1 MPEKLKSK
9 INALF
14 VQLNRYTRQ
23 RKDFN
28 DETFLRDL
36 SSYFDNVD
44 RVDLSGDGGRKV
56 DEQLK
61 LRVNTVTRNADPLA
75 RAVADLMVL
84 YFWYLRRP
92 GSDSSGALVAAK
104 KMRGQVDDSYF
115 IENELAPLIFGGK
128 IKGFGKRE
136 YQLRDLLLRKSAMVA
151 THFRETDQLP
161 ASATKLVR
169 TDSWQKKMLHLS
181 ALHQAGRISEISRV
195 APREELRQ
203 ISSQN
208 RFAAWYLRTNSI
220 YQPENRFLL
229 SLKRGLRS
237 VTSLI
242 LTPLNYRFVL
252 HVLRNRLPVY
262 LVYLVIVAAFVFGA
276 IEMKAVWQKAFNDH
290 LQTLPTLTQQ
300 QQGGAGG

>member
-23 RKDFN
+23 RKDFKSEN
-28 DETFLRDL
+28 FLRDL

-44 RVDLSGDGGRKV
+44 RVDLSGGGGRKV

-61 LRVNTVTRNADPLA
+61 LRMNTVTRNAEPLV
-75 RAVADLMVL
+75 RGVADLMVL

-128 IKGFGKRE
+128 LKGFGKRE
-136 YQLRDLLLRKSAMVA
+136 YQLRDLLLRKAAMVA
-151 THFRETDQLP
+151 THFKESDQLP

-181 ALHQAGRISEISRV
+181 ALHQAGRDSEIPRV
-195 APREELRQ
+195 APREELHQ

-220 YQPENRFLL
+220 YQPENRFLMA
-229 SLKRGLRS
+229 LKRFFRNLGS
-237 VTSLI
+237 FVLI
-242 LTPLNYRFVL
+242 PFNLRFVF
-252 HVLRNRLPVY
+252 HVLKNRLPVY

-276 IEMKAVWQKAFNDH
+276 IEMKAVWQKVFNGH
-290 LQTLPTLTQQ
+290 LETLPTLTQQ
-300 QQGGAGG
+300 QQGGGGG

>member
-28 DETFLRDL
+28 GETFLRDL

-61 LRVNTVTRNADPLA
+61 LRVNTVTRNADPLV
-75 RAVADLMVL
+75 RGVADLMVL

-128 IKGFGKRE
+128 IKGFGKHE

-161 ASATKLVR
+161 ASATQLVR
-169 TDSWQKKMLHLS
+169 TDSWQKKMLHIS
-181 ALHQAGRISEISRV
+181 ALHQAGKISEIPRV
-195 APREELRQ
+195 APREELHQ

-229 SLKRGLRS
+229 SFKRALRS
-237 VTSLI
+237 FASLI
-242 LTPLNYRFVL
+242 LIPLNYRFVI

-262 LVYLVIVAAFVFGA
+262 LVYLVIVAAFVLGA
-276 IEMKAVWQKAFNDH
+276 IEMKAVWQKVFDDH